1 MGVGRK
7 EKASHRGD
15 VSAALIV
22 TVITAGA
29 GTGAGAVLVT
39 AAATAVIADEDLL
52 RTKSSSNCFPCQ
64 GQRSGSSPLGR
75 KKAGQRRQGE

>member
-1 MGVGRK
+1 MGRK

-29 GTGAGAVLVT
+29 GTGAVLVT

-52 RTKSSSNCFPCQ
+52 RAKSSSNCFPCQ